1 MADVV
6 INHQTIVNPDWSA
19 LYLEF
24 KNILLKRFSVSDFS
38 AVKALLGSQT
48 RGDRKPS
55 VYLRHLRSLI
65 ADRGIDCEVIIK
77 ETFLNNL
84 PPQVVSALMGRPV
97 GDTLEVM
104 AGVADTI
111 LERIAPQPVYSL
123 TDYSHYQP
131 NMNALSLPPNF
142 NPVSAVISNAP
153 PPLSAHERAMSS
165 QMADIAAAISTL
177 TAEMSALKAENTRI
191 TRSASRDRSNTERN
205 RAPSKSPVRRPA
217 RVPVHNDP
225 EFCWYHN
232 EFGGKAKRCNEP
244 CIWVSK
250 TGGKAIVV
258 NQVSSAPIN
267 SAPAQPAFTLADIGS
282 MMSQVINQSLANFA
296 AGNSNAP
303 Q

>member
-6 INHQTIVNPDWSA
+6 LAHQAVVNPDWAA
-19 LYLEF
+19 LYQEF
-24 KNILLKRFSVSDFS
+24 KQTLLNRFSVSDFS

-77 ETFLNNL
+77 ETFLNNM
-84 PPQVVSALMGRPV
+84 PPQVVAALMGRPV

-131 NMNALSLPPNF
+131 NINALSLPSNF
-142 NPVSAVISNAP
+142 HPVSAVISNAP
-153 PPLSAHERAMSS
+153 HPLSDHEKSIATKLDELTAAMGS
-165 QMADIAAAISTL
+165 L
-177 TAEMSALKAENTRI
+177 TAEMNALKAENTRI
-191 TRSASRDRSNTERN
+191 TRSASRDRSQTDRN
-205 RAPSKSPVRRPA
+205 RGASKSPVRRPA
-217 RVPVHNDP
+217 RVPVNNDP
-225 EFCWYHN
+225 ELCWYHN
-232 EFGGKAKRCNEP
+232 EYGGNAKKCNQP
-244 CIWVSK
+244 CIWFSKNGTKAVVVS
-250 TGGKAIVV
+250 
-258 NQVSSAPIN
+258 QVTAAPAN
-267 SAPAQPAFTLADIGS
+267 SAPAQPSFSLADIGS
-282 MMSQVINQSLANFA
+282 MMSQVINQSLANFT